1 MGWEPLTRTFCAESA
16 QGDVIFAH
24 TYDATDIASA
34 QRIAARN
41 GWTFLG
47 ELIDEVGAD
56 DEMIAQMEKNLS
68 RPTIH

>member
-1 MGWEPLTRTFCAESA
+1 MAWEPLTRTFYAESV
-16 QGDVIFAH
+16 QGGVIFAH
-24 TYDATDIASA
+24 TFDATDMATA

-47 ELIDEVGAD
+47 ELVD
-56 DEMIAQMEKNLS
+56 DTEMEKNLS